1 MPKRCQLNQ
10 ERGIEKRE
18 HREKISLNE
27 RTGQN
32 SILLKSDP

>member
-27 RTGQN
+27 RTQ
-32 SILLKSDP
+32 SLVKTQFC